1 MEVVFRNFDNRDRY
15 YDRKGNPLCGCLQ
28 FMIKGGNTV
37 APIFDGNQVP
47 LANPQLTDKLG
58 RTDHQ
63 VFVNSDVIAYVYK
76 YIGSGT
82 LSDEEELGIDTSDIR
97 KWELQYTI
105 ESVSLDTKDVD
116 GASAMGVSD
125 IDSLRGLDVAEV
137 PVVDGSKTIT
147 LNGYYEAGDCEPVSY
162 VWDGESTLNDDNG
175 SVIAPDGVLTGRWI
189 LVQPTEHCDSRHFGV
204 FPQDSADAVI
214 DQSTRIGQLISY
226 CNTKSIKPYFNGSI
240 SYPYFIYNS
249 VSYNSRNAIDV
260 SNDTKFVDK
269 GTGNRFFGEWNGN
282 PYFVNANTMVNSK
295 TVRHSWHFRSYG
307 GNTETYIVDST
318 WSPVRVSEIRVEI
331 EVSPASDSSFG
342 DCEIVS
348 NEKITRRVWLEDL
361 VVHTDWFSDDY
372 DWSNL
377 SLSGCRIL
385 LQNCKDATT
394 YVLLKNKQN
403 EANYGD
409 LGEQTVS
416 NQTLLP
422 NCIAE
427 NGAFSNVT
435 ISGTAE
441 LHNISGTAVLT
452 GSSYNLNII
461 DCWLNFT
468 NTDNVVLDTVQW
480 RRGSITMDSDY
491 HIQVLHGLLLDNVDV
506 QARFYTPGVSPKY
519 RHCRINTRQEN
530 FTDLEYIDC
539 EVNADIYQFPEFMT
553 LTISGTEYDGYVYR
567 GLFAKNTITGTAKL
581 MLSPQFGVDYSDS
594 RVSTMGHWEGN
605 FSDHNFIDDSRWQG
619 VSYNGAVSRAFEY
632 KNNYG
637 GCPVEEEDITYTMPY
652 AQLRPYG
659 NEPYTDWGRF
669 CANVDGTTDSTGIW
683 VIHDGRTTPSR
694 DLSWD
699 DYWIVN
705 FHDVSLPINRLFRL
719 PYLKGVQRVIVE
731 ADITCFIRPDG
742 YQDWPFYTSTFHVEN
757 VLLNASVTG
766 DVQVAHVSSY
776 RPIKF
781 IYSGIRYCDNDDID
795 DWRSSLDQI
804 LMAAYDEPS
813 NFGFAGQCRYKYT
826 LA

>member
-162 VWDGESTLNDDNG
+162 VWDSESTLNDDNG

-249 VSYNSRNAIDV
+249 VSYNSRNTIDV

-269 GTGNRFFGEWNGN
+269 GNGNRFFGEWNGN
-282 PYFVNANTMVNSK
+282 PYFVNARTMVNSK
-295 TVRHSWHFRSYG
+295 TVRHSWHFQSYG
-307 GNTETYIVDST
+307 SNTVKYIVDDR
-318 WSPVRVSEIRVEI
+318 WSPVLLSGMQVEL
-331 EVSPASDSSFG
+331 EVSPASGSQFN
-342 DCEIVS
+342 DCEITS
-348 NEKITRRVWLEDL
+348 NEMISDRVVMENLEIR
-361 VVHTDWFSDDY
+361 TDWFADDY
-372 DWSNL
+372 NWADL
-377 SLSGCRIL
+377 SVYGCRIL
-385 LQNCKDATT
+385 LQNCKDANT
-394 YVLLKNKQN
+394 YVTLKNKQG

-416 NQTLLP
+416 GLTLRA

-427 NGAFSNVT
+427 NAVFSNVT
-435 ISGTAE
+435 LNGDAE
-441 LHNISGTAVLT
+441 LHNVSGTVSMANT
-452 GSSYNLNII
+452 ADNINAI
-461 DCWLNFT
+461 DCWLTFT
-468 NTDNVVLDTVQW
+468 GNPVLSNLQL
-480 RRGSITMDSDY
+480 RRGSLGGNFR
-491 HIQVLHGLLLDNVDV
+491 VLSVV
-506 QARFYTPGVSPKY
+506 Y
-519 RHCRINTRQEN
+519 
-530 FTDLEYIDC
+530 
-539 EVNADIYQFPEFMT
+539 VNGADIVGSLNTSGASSVQLINCNISGNQYLGKVAQVT
-553 LTISGTEYDGYVYR
+553 GCTISGDIVMYPESHTVEISGYTYSGQMFCGEFYNNVFI
-567 GLFAKNTITGTAKL
+567 GNTAAIKPTPRAGADYASTLVGILCKFIGNT
-581 MLSPQFGVDYSDS
+581 SNHDFVDDTS
-594 RVSTMGHWEGN
+594 WEGVA
-605 FSDHNFIDDSRWQG
+605 IGSRLYSQM
-619 VSYNGAVSRAFEY
+619 VYQENH
-632 KNNYG
+632 G
-637 GCPVEEEDITYTMPY
+637 GCPEEYGEITVTFPYRLMWQPEDPFDYRTIPDGIS
-652 AQLRPYG
+652 G
-659 NEPYTDWGRF
+659 NSG
-669 CANVDGTTDSTGIW
+669 
-683 VIHDGRTTPSR
+683 
-694 DLSWD
+694 L
-699 DYWIVN
+699 WIVN
-705 FHDVSLPINRLFRL
+705 DWRGGSEQKISTSIYWVINFASFPLATGNVFRL
-719 PYLKGVQRVIVE
+719 KAIGNRMPYVNIVNAEVRSFIRTDSYGLYCHSFDIGSPLVE
-731 ADITCFIRPDG
+731 ARLSSPTTTRAELTCVQPLR
-742 YQDWPFYTSTFHVEN
+742 YMYTES
-757 VLLNASVTG
+757 
-766 DVQVAHVSSY
+766 
-776 RPIKF
+776 
-781 IYSGIRYCDNDDID
+781 RYYGNDDID
-795 DWRSSLDQI
+795 RHRSTLYYVTLNTKDDPTRYNASLH
-804 LMAAYDEPS
+804 L
-813 NFGFAGQCRYKYT
+813 RYK
-826 LA
+826 LN